1 MQQGILPSR
10 APGTSHTE
18 MMLYATWFL
27 TYVVQSCANLFNPQ
41 ASFPFEAARELTKY
55 LLPFIFA
62 ALCWSCCLRAGNLA
76 STRKNGVRCH
86 GKDWTVNI
94 GQTKDDPD
102 GGKAS
107 DKFGDRGDNILHHT
121 GGGCFCHP
129 KVPTRPDG
137 TPPHVLHAIQIWLN
151 ISSMDEDK
159 CLCAACAIQL
169 YVIIMDHLAH
179 SFSDPPGSSSFDV
192 KGDAPF
198 FPLPVPRNT
207 AGQSLFYY
215 DETMTPVQGKATTK
229 VYAEVVNA
237 EKARQLNGVAL
248 DDLDEC
254 SSREHTWKVGAMI
267 FSAMLKMTQN
277 ESARLGHHCEKSLKA
292 VAHLPHLCK
301 SCHPAP
307 PSPVC
312 HPHPTSLPAS
322 C

>member
-10 APGTSHTE
+10 APGTSYTE

-129 KVPTRPDG
+129 NVPTRPDG

-151 ISSMDEDK
+151 ISS
-159 CLCAACAIQL
+159 LQ
-169 YVIIMDHLAH
+169 
-179 SFSDPPGSSSFDV
+179 PPRSGTQALTWEAQASM
-192 KGDAPF
+192 
-198 FPLPVPRNT
+198 
-207 AGQSLFYY
+207 SLL
-215 DETMTPVQGKATTK
+215 TP
-229 VYAEVVNA
+229 
-237 EKARQLNGVAL
+237 
-248 DDLDEC
+248 
-254 SSREHTWKVGAMI
+254 W
-267 FSAMLKMTQN
+267 
-277 ESARLGHHCEKSLKA
+277 
-292 VAHLPHLCK
+292 
-301 SCHPAP
+301 
-307 PSPVC
+307 PVC
-312 HPHPTSLPAS
+312 CTTLPITVS
-322 C
+322 TTFHVVVLPNILL